1 MYHESIHELLDQ
13 IIDTVPGLFDST
25 ESNYYFG
32 TRKVPRVT
40 QIIQRCIHNDRLM
53 AWANS
58 LGFKHQNY
66 SKVLSQAAAIGTQC
80 HENINRF
87 FIQPSIG
94 MTPDIMAEA
103 RFAYESFRRWYDEI
117 CRIAVIE
124 PLEHEKMMA
133 CKYFGGTL
141 DGLYRINGKTFII
154 DYKTSNHITFNYCLQ
169 IAAYIYMLEQT
180 ENTSV
185 DGCIVLQLSKS
196 SVEYNEFVMDFNNPD
211 QRNYIEM
218 CKNAFLS
225 AVLWYYQLCYIEK
238 EYSILNWG

>member
-1 MYHESIHELLDQ
+1 MYREQVQVLLDQ
-13 IIDTVPGLFDST
+13 TIESVPDLFDSE

-40 QIIQRCIHNDRLM
+40 QIIQRCIHNNRLM

-87 FIQPSIG
+87 FIQPSIE
-94 MTPDIMAEA
+94 TPPDIMEEA
-103 RFAYESFRRWYDEI
+103 RFAYQSFRRWYGEV
-117 CRIAVIE
+117 CMAATIE
-124 PLEHEKMMA
+124 PLAHEKMMA

-141 DGLYRINGKTFII
+141 DGLYKINNRTFII

-169 IAAYIYMLEQT
+169 VAAYIYMLEQM
-180 ENTSV
+180 EGISV
-185 DGCIVLQLSKS
+185 DGCILLQLSKS
-196 SVEYNEFVMDFNNPD
+196 SIEYNEFVMDFNNPD
-211 QRNYIEM
+211 QRNYINM
-218 CKNAFLS
+218 CKDAFLS
-225 AVLWYYQLCYIEK
+225 AVLWYYQLCCIEK
-238 EYSILNWG
+238 GYSILNWG